1 MGIQIDPQMDSP
13 VEATMWRVP
22 TFSEVHLCNS
32 GFSHP
37 LNAQRPQAAPNLLEV
52 VTNIV

>member
-1 MGIQIDPQMDSP
+1 MGIQIGPQMDSP

-22 TFSEVHLCNS
+22 TFPEVHPSNS
-32 GFSHP
+32 GLSHP
-37 LNAQRPQAAPNLLEV
+37 SDAQRPQAAPNLLEV